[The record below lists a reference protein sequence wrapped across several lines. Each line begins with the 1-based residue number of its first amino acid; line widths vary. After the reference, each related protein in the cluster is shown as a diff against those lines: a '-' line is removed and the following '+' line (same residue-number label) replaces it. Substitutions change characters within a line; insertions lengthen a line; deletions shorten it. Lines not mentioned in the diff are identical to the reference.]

1 LEKDGMIPPRE
12 LKRAV
17 SEYDASL
24 KVMWGPRSCM
34 WMIGKPLP
42 PGLMGVEPKPRTS
55 PRGLDLNDLW
65 RAGMFHVMNV
75 HPSLATNGPLVK
87 EELARCDAWAQ
98 GGMKR
103 LADALEAQ
111 DEKDEAANQRHI
123 ANTAEALTSDF
134 YDHYQWLEGNRVA
147 VTDPPREAPGE
158 ARDGYIVRD
167 RRLRFADA
175 G

>member
-1 LEKDGMIPPRE
+1 MIPPRE

-17 SEYDASL
+17 SEYDATL
-24 KVMWGPRSCM
+24 HVAWGPRSCM

-55 PRGLDLNDLW
+55 PRGLDLNEFW
-65 RAGMFHVMNV
+65 RAGFFHVMNV
-75 HPSLATNGPLVK
+75 HPSLATNGPLIK
-87 EELARCDAWAQ
+87 EELARVDAWAQ

-103 LADALEAQ
+103 LADSLEIA
-111 DEKDEAANQRHI
+111 DEKDEAAAQRHI

-134 YDHYQWLEGNRVA
+134 VDHLAWLDGRRVA
-147 VTDPPREAPGE
+147 VTDPTREAPGE
-158 ARDGYIVRD
+158 DMGGFVLRD